1 MYEADIYLNGPENDV
16 WELNAPILPR
26 ANKYLLTYFQI
37 AVHLT
42 EMMINFDEANA
53 VTAVWEENSS
63 PPLQI
68 YSYIHIYMFIRFHLL
83 ITNIILTTHI
93 LHNNSISRQSHW

>member
-1 MYEADIYLNGPENDV
+1 MYEADIYSNGPENDV

-26 ANKYLLTYFQI
+26 ANKYLLTYFPI

-53 VTAVWEENSS
+53 VTAV
-63 PPLQI
+63 
-68 YSYIHIYMFIRFHLL
+68 
-83 ITNIILTTHI
+83 
-93 LHNNSISRQSHW
+93 